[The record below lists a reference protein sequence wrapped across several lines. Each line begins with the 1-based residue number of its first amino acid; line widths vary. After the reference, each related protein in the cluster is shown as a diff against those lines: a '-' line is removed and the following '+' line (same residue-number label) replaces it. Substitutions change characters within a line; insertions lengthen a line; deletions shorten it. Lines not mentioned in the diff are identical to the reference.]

1 MLKKLEDERNSKR
14 ECCEILMNE
23 ENIKKFLNHE

>member
-1 MLKKLEDERNSKR
+1 MIKKLEDERNAKK

-23 ENIKKFLNHE
+23 ENI